1 VPADVPVSA
10 CGDKPKSFLAE
21 TGATHLSLSTDPSGK
36 LFSKLKAVGTPT
48 TLLLDRE
55 GHEIGRLVGPANWDS
70 PEALALIQAAIAA
83 PAGA

>member
-1 VPADVPVSA
+1 MSA

-36 LFSKLKAVGTPT
+36 LKAVGMPT

-70 PEALALIQAAIAA
+70 PEALALIKAAIAA